1 MTDGR
6 YRELLALL
14 ESRRVCLPAFDI
26 GTGQTDFLM
35 GVLSACQ
42 AARCPAL
49 LLVWPAPEPYLD
61 LAACVDLVRSVGRRA
76 SVPVLLHLDH
86 AKDEAALARALELGF
101 DGVMFDG
108 SALPLEEN
116 IRRTKAAAEL
126 AHAHGAV
133 IEGEL
138 GRIGAEL
145 GDGYG
150 AGGLTD
156 PDEAGAFVRQTGV
169 DILAPAVGN
178 AHGFY
183 RKPPEL
189 QFGLIERLAA
199 AAGVPLSLHGGTG
212 IPAAD
217 VRRAATLGF
226 RKMNLAT
233 FLHKRFADALAAE
246 AGPLGE
252 KCFHWFRALGAA
264 RAAVAKQAAECIAE
278 LNAGGLVG

>member
-1 MTDGR
+1 MSGGR
-6 YRELLALL
+6 FKELLGLL
-14 ESRRVCLPAFDI
+14 EARRVCLPALDI
-26 GTGQTDFLM
+26 ATGHTDFLL
-35 GVLSACQ
+35 GVLEACQ

-49 LLVWPAPEPYLD
+49 LLVWPAAQPYLE
-61 LAACVDLVRSVGRRA
+61 LQACVDLVRSVARRS

-86 AKDEAALARALELGF
+86 AKDEAALVRALELGF

-108 SALPLEEN
+108 SALPLEDN
-116 IRRTKAAAEL
+116 IRRTRLAAEL
-126 AHAHGAV
+126 AHARGAV

-150 AGGLTD
+150 AGALTD
-156 PDEAGAFVRQTGV
+156 PDQAAQFVRETRV

-183 RKPPEL
+183 RKPPAL
-189 QFGLIERLAA
+189 QFDLIARLAA
-199 AAGVPLSLHGGTG
+199 ATGVPLSLHGGTG

-217 VRRAATLGF
+217 VRRAAELGV

-233 FLHKRFADALAAE
+233 FLHKRFADALAAG
-246 AGPLGE
+246 AAAMGE
-252 KCFHWFRALGAA
+252 NCFRWFGAMASA
-264 RAAVAKQAAECIAE
+264 RAAVARQASQCIAD
-278 LNAGGLVG
+278 LNAGGLV